1 MTNLITIENQTPVVS
16 LDTIANFSGIDTKS
30 TKSLIRT
37 YKSKLEDLVGT
48 EFEEISGRS
57 EIDWNKVRLN
67 EDAASFL
74 LTLMKNSDTVV
85 EFKFALIKQFK
96 NMRNELTEMKEQA
109 LMATFKEETLL
120 AVEAAVKMNTY
131 DGGMISVGK
140 YCKEIDGEV
149 NRTIVWAAL
158 ERMGWSKT
166 VVVPTQFR
174 RIGDNV
180 PEYVGV
186 ASSEFSTPVFTEAA
200 IRSAVNSYGEA
211 LLDSKPAVNIAS

>member
-16 LDTIANFSGIDTKS
+16 LDTIVNFSGNTEKHIKSVVKEEFDTLLRFGS
-30 TKSLIRT
+30 VYPFS
-37 YKSKLEDLVGT
+37 SGQDLNY
-48 EFEEISGRS
+48 S
-57 EIDWNKVRLN
+57 EVRLN
-67 EDAASFL
+67 HKSAMYL
-74 LTLMKNSDTVV
+74 LTLMNNSPQ
-85 EFKFALIKQFK
+85 IKQFK
-96 NMRNELTEMKEQA
+96 IDLVDQFFNMQDELTEMKEQA
-109 LMATFKEETLL
+109 LMATFKEEKLL

-211 LLDSKPAVNIAS
+211 LLGSKPAVNIAS